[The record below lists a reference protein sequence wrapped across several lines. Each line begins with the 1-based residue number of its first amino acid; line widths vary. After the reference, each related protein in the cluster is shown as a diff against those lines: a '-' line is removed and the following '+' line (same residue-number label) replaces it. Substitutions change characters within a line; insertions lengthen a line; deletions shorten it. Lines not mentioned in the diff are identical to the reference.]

1 MRGSIHRTHFNL
13 LYHFTAVLYF
23 QYLEVMVELH
33 FCVVRLKPL
42 NFPLFFLRMQ
52 LLREKLK
59 RRESDAS
66 FYPDEEEE
74 DEKDEGEEELEEY
87 EKDAPFPMVRF

>member
-1 MRGSIHRTHFNL
+1 
-13 LYHFTAVLYF
+13 
-23 QYLEVMVELH
+23 MVELH
-33 FCVVRLKPL
+33 FCVNHSISLCI
-42 NFPLFFLRMQ
+42 LRMQ

>member
-1 MRGSIHRTHFNL
+1 
-13 LYHFTAVLYF
+13 
-23 QYLEVMVELH
+23 
-33 FCVVRLKPL
+33 
-42 NFPLFFLRMQ
+42 MQ

-59 RRESDAS
+59 RRESDSAS

>member
-1 MRGSIHRTHFNL
+1 MRCNTE
-13 LYHFTAVLYF
+13 TT
-23 QYLEVMVELH
+23 Q
-33 FCVVRLKPL
+33 
-42 NFPLFFLRMQ
+42 FPFVFLRMQ

>member
-1 MRGSIHRTHFNL
+1 
-13 LYHFTAVLYF
+13 
-23 QYLEVMVELH
+23 
-33 FCVVRLKPL
+33 
-42 NFPLFFLRMQ
+42 MQ

-87 EKDAPFPMVRF
+87 EKDAPFPMVRFLVVFSRLSWSKTRLKGKNRLLHH

>member
-1 MRGSIHRTHFNL
+1 
-13 LYHFTAVLYF
+13 
-23 QYLEVMVELH
+23 
-33 FCVVRLKPL
+33 
-42 NFPLFFLRMQ
+42 MQ
-52 LLREKLK
+52 LLKEKLK